1 VNGAL
6 CVTVLLLV
14 ASSMVTSLPV
24 TRRMI
29 QTVRRLPTSIA
40 RTPTCCISFKTFA
53 PNPILKFT
61 VRPLQTASPADN
73 RIVFSRKEL
82 RRRKPRH
89 SLHRVALGLCTEAK
103 NWHKEHALSNHAKS
117 QTFESGQRLARNV
130 GNPCHTRFGT
140 RPGTSCPLLILGIML
155 TLCCPG

>member
-1 VNGAL
+1 MNGAL
-6 CVTVLLLV
+6 CETVLLLV
-14 ASSMVTSLPV
+14 ASLMVTSLPVTRPV

-73 RIVFSRKEL
+73 GIMFSRKEL

-89 SLHRVALGLCTEAK
+89 SLHRVALGLCAEAK

-117 QTFESGQRLARNV
+117 EPSRVGRDSPVMSATLATQDSGQGQGQVA
-130 GNPCHTRFGT
+130 HY
-140 RPGTSCPLLILGIML
+140 
-155 TLCCPG
+155 